1 MSATIDFYL
10 AQAEKCTAEAGTSQ
24 LTQVRDRN
32 LRAAAAWQA
41 MADKLLPHRNAAPKR
56 KARGGGASRGWFGER
71 LTCGC
76 LGWTGAFAR
85 AGLPLRAGM
94 A

>member
-10 AQAEKCTAEAGTSQ
+10 AQAEKCSAEADASP

-41 MADKLLPHRNAAPKR
+41 MADKLLH
-56 KARGGGASRGWFGER
+56 SER
-71 LTCGC
+71 LRAEKEARVVEAAE
-76 LGWTGAFAR
+76 TGTTAPA
-85 AGLPLRAGM
+85 P
-94 A
+94 

>member
-10 AQAEKCTAEAGTSQ
+10 TQAEKCSAEAEASA

-41 MADKLLPHRNAAPKR
+41 MADKLLHT
-56 KARGGGASRGWFGER
+56 EQ
-71 LTCGC
+71 
-76 LGWTGAFAR
+76 
-85 AGLPLRAGM
+85 LRAEKEEL
-94 A
+94 AAAAHRAASQA

>member
-41 MADKLLPHRNAAPKR
+41 MADKLLQSERLRAEKEARVVEAAETGTTAAP
-56 KARGGGASRGWFGER
+56 A
-71 LTCGC
+71 
-76 LGWTGAFAR
+76 
-85 AGLPLRAGM
+85 P
-94 A
+94 

>member
-41 MADKLLPHRNAAPKR
+41 MADKLLHTERLRAEKEARVVEAAETGTTAAP
-56 KARGGGASRGWFGER
+56 A
-71 LTCGC
+71 
-76 LGWTGAFAR
+76 
-85 AGLPLRAGM
+85 P
-94 A
+94 

>member
-10 AQAEKCTAEAGTSQ
+10 AQAEKCTAEASTSQ

-41 MADKLLPHRNAAPKR
+41 MADKLLHT
-56 KARGGGASRGWFGER
+56 ER
-71 LTCGC
+71 L
-76 LGWTGAFAR
+76 R
-85 AGLPLRAGM
+85 AEKDAAIAAAHG
-94 A
+94 

>member
-10 AQAEKCTAEAGTSQ
+10 AQADKCTAEAQASP

-41 MADKLLPHRNAAPKR
+41 MADKLLHTEK
-56 KARGGGASRGWFGER
+56 
-71 LTCGC
+71 
-76 LGWTGAFAR
+76 
-85 AGLPLRAGM
+85 LRAEKE
-94 A
+94 ALVAAARH

>member
-10 AQAEKCTAEAGTSQ
+10 AQAQKCTSDADASP

-41 MADKLLPHRNAAPKR
+41 MADKLLHTEK
-56 KARGGGASRGWFGER
+56 
-71 LTCGC
+71 
-76 LGWTGAFAR
+76 
-85 AGLPLRAGM
+85 LRAEKDRLAAAG
-94 A
+94 

>member
-10 AQAEKCTAEAGTSQ
+10 AQAEKCTAEAETSP

-41 MADKLLPHRNAAPKR
+41 MADKLLDA
-56 KARGGGASRGWFGER
+56 ER
-71 LTCGC
+71 L
-76 LGWTGAFAR
+76 R
-85 AGLPLRAGM
+85 AEKDRHAATAAQG
-94 A
+94 

>member
-10 AQAEKCTAEAGTSQ
+10 AQAEKCTGEAETSA

-41 MADKLLPHRNAAPKR
+41 MADKLLHTEKLRAEK
-56 KARGGGASRGWFGER
+56 ER
-71 LTCGC
+71 L
-76 LGWTGAFAR
+76 AAV
-85 AGLPLRAGM
+85 AKD
-94 A
+94 